1 MKLKK
6 RSKLLLTTS
15 FVVTS
20 LLGALVIVHTA
31 VQILNG
37 MPIAGE
43 EYKNAIGIMD
53 TNTFLNDD
61 KGSVQLEPIIVVKGS
76 DTEPQ
81 ILAKPTEVLLYSDS
95 EDFVMPNHWG
105 FKAWKAMFYLRTL
118 LLMTM
123 VVMLL
128 YFALVTLRGSRTGKL
143 FTHGNLYI
151 IYALAPISF
160 LYLLT
165 NDNVF
170 VLMQYAISELYA
182 DKASIALHG
191 KFYMNAAT
199 LVVPLLLLV
208 VAQLY
213 KVAIVMNEEEVMT
226 V

>member
-1 MKLKK
+1 MKLNKK
-6 RSKLLLTTS
+6 SKLLLTTS

-31 VQILNG
+31 VQILGG
-37 MPIAGE
+37 MRDAGDN
-43 EYKNAIGIMD
+43 YKNAIGIMD
-53 TNTFLNDD
+53 TGNFLHNDARAT
-61 KGSVQLEPIIVVKGS
+61 EPIVVVEGS

-81 ILAKPTEVLLYSDS
+81 ILAKPTEVLLYSEA

-128 YFALVTLRGSRTGKL
+128 YFALVTLRGSRTGVL
-143 FTHGNLYI
+143 FTKSNLNI

-160 LYLLT
+160 LYLLA
-165 NDNVF
+165 NDNF
-170 VLMQYAISELYA
+170 YTFKQYAISELYA
-182 DKASIALHG
+182 DNASIALHG
-191 KFYMNAAT
+191 KFYMNAET
-199 LVVPLLLLV
+199 LVVPLLLIV

-213 KVAIVMNEEEVMT
+213 KVAIMMNEDEVMT

>member
-1 MKLKK
+1 MKLNKK
-6 RSKLLLTTS
+6 SKLLLTTS

-37 MPIAGE
+37 MPVAGE

-53 TNTFLNDD
+53 TGNSLHND
-61 KGSVQLEPIIVVKGS
+61 GRVTEPIVVVEGS

-95 EDFVMPNHWG
+95 ENFVMPNHWG

-128 YFALVTLRGSRTGKL
+128 YFALITLRGSRTGVL
-143 FTHGNLYI
+143 FTKSNLHI
-151 IYALAPISF
+151 VYALAPISF
-160 LYLLT
+160 LYLLA
-165 NDNVF
+165 NDNLYTF
-170 VLMQYAISELYA
+170 KQYAISELYA
-182 DKASIALHG
+182 DNASIALHG
-191 KFYMNAAT
+191 KFYMNAET
-199 LVVPLLLLV
+199 LVVPLLLII

-213 KVAIVMNEEEVMT
+213 KVAIVMNEDEVMT

>member
-1 MKLKK
+1 MKLNK

-53 TNTFLNDD
+53 TNSLHND
-61 KGSVQLEPIIVVKGS
+61 GRVTEPIVVVDGS

-81 ILAKPTEVLLYSDS
+81 ILAKPTEVLLYS
-95 EDFVMPNHWG
+95 EAEAFVMPDHWG

-128 YFALVTLRGSRTGKL
+128 YFALVTLRGSRTGVL
-143 FTHGNLYI
+143 FTKSNLNI

-160 LYLLT
+160 LYLLA
-165 NDNVF
+165 NDNF
-170 VLMQYAISELYA
+170 YTFKQYAISELYA

-191 KFYMNAAT
+191 KFYMNAET
-199 LVVPLLLLV
+199 LVVPLLLIV

-213 KVAIVMNEEEVMT
+213 KVAIMMNEEEVMT

>member
-1 MKLKK
+1 MKLNKK
-6 RSKLLLTTS
+6 SKLLLTTS

-31 VQILNG
+31 VQILGG
-37 MPIAGE
+37 MRDAGDN
-43 EYKNAIGIMD
+43 YKNAIGIMD
-53 TNTFLNDD
+53 TGNSLHYDGRAT
-61 KGSVQLEPIIVVKGS
+61 EPIVVVEGS

-81 ILAKPTEVLLYSDS
+81 ILAKPTEVLLYS
-95 EDFVMPNHWG
+95 EAENFVMPNHWG

-128 YFALVTLRGSRTGKL
+128 YFALITLRGSRTGKL
-143 FTHGNLYI
+143 FTRGNLYI

-160 LYLLT
+160 LYLLA
-165 NDNVF
+165 NDNF
-170 VLMQYAISELYA
+170 YTFKQYAISELYA
-182 DKASIALHG
+182 DKASIALNG
-191 KFYMNAAT
+191 SFTLNAET
-199 LVVPLLLLV
+199 LVVPLLLII

-213 KVAIVMNEEEVMT
+213 KVAIVMNEDEVMT

>member
-1 MKLKK
+1 MKLNKK
-6 RSKLLLTTS
+6 SKLLLTTS
-15 FVVTS
+15 FVVAS

-37 MPIAGE
+37 MPVAGE

-53 TNTFLNDD
+53 TGNSLHND
-61 KGSVQLEPIIVVKGS
+61 GRVTEPIVVVEGS

-123 VVMLL
+123 VIMLL
-128 YFALVTLRGSRTGKL
+128 YFAIVTLRSSRTGVL
-143 FTHGNLYI
+143 FTKSNLHI

-160 LYLLT
+160 LYLLV
-165 NDNVF
+165 NDNF
-170 VLMQYAISELYA
+170 YTFKQYAISELYA
-182 DKASIALHG
+182 DKASVSLNGA
-191 KFYMNAAT
+191 FTMNAET
-199 LVVPLLLLV
+199 LVVPLLLIV

>member
-1 MKLKK
+1 MKLNK

-31 VQILNG
+31 VQILGG

-53 TNTFLNDD
+53 TGNSLHND
-61 KGSVQLEPIIVVKGS
+61 GMATEPIVVVKGS

-95 EDFVMPNHWG
+95 ENFVMPNHWG

-128 YFALVTLRGSRTGKL
+128 YFALITLRGSRTGVL
-143 FTHGNLYI
+143 FTKSNLHI
-151 IYALAPISF
+151 VYALAPISF
-160 LYLLT
+160 LYLLA
-165 NDNVF
+165 NDNF
-170 VLMQYAISELYA
+170 YTFKQYAISELYA
-182 DKASIALHG
+182 DTASIALHG
-191 KFYMNAAT
+191 EFYMNAET
-199 LVVPLLLLV
+199 LVVPLLLIV

-213 KVAIVMNEEEVMT
+213 KVAIMMNEDEVMT

>member
-1 MKLKK
+1 MKLNKK
-6 RSKLLLTTS
+6 SKLLLTTS

-37 MPIAGE
+37 MPVAGE

-53 TNTFLNDD
+53 TGNTLHND
-61 KGSVQLEPIIVVKGS
+61 GRATEPIVVVEGS

-128 YFALVTLRGSRTGKL
+128 YFALVTLRGSRTGVL
-143 FTHGNLYI
+143 FTKSNLNI
-151 IYALAPISF
+151 VYALAPISF
-160 LYLLT
+160 LYLLA
-165 NDNVF
+165 NDNF
-170 VLMQYAISELYA
+170 YTFKQYAISELYA
-182 DKASIALHG
+182 DNASIALHG
-191 KFYMNAAT
+191 KFYMNAET
-199 LVVPLLLLV
+199 LVVPLLLII

-213 KVAIVMNEEEVMT
+213 KVAIVMNEDEVMT

>member
-1 MKLKK
+1 MKLNK

-37 MPIAGE
+37 MPVAGE

-53 TNTFLNDD
+53 TGNSLHND
-61 KGSVQLEPIIVVKGS
+61 GRATEPIVVVEGS

-81 ILAKPTEVLLYSDS
+81 ILAKPIEVLLYSDS

-105 FKAWKAMFYLRTL
+105 FKAWKSMFYLRTL

-128 YFALVTLRGSRTGKL
+128 YFALVTLRGSRTGVL
-143 FTHGNLYI
+143 FTKSNLNI

-160 LYLLT
+160 LYLLA
-165 NDNVF
+165 NDNF
-170 VLMQYAISELYA
+170 YTFKQYAISELYA
-182 DKASIALHG
+182 DNASIALHG
-191 KFYMNAAT
+191 KFYMNAET
-199 LVVPLLLLV
+199 LVVPLLLII

-213 KVAIVMNEEEVMT
+213 KVAIMMNEDEVMT

>member
-1 MKLKK
+1 MKLNKK
-6 RSKLLLTTS
+6 SKLLLTTS

-37 MPIAGE
+37 MPVAGE

-53 TNTFLNDD
+53 TGNSLHND
-61 KGSVQLEPIIVVKGS
+61 GRVTEPIVVVEGR

-81 ILAKPTEVLLYSDS
+81 ILAKPTEVLLYSEA

-128 YFALVTLRGSRTGKL
+128 YFALITLRGSRTGVL
-143 FTHGNLYI
+143 FTKSNLHI
-151 IYALAPISF
+151 VYALAPISF
-160 LYLLT
+160 LYLLA
-165 NDNVF
+165 NDNF
-170 VLMQYAISELYA
+170 YTFKQYAISELYA
-182 DKASIALHG
+182 DNASIALHG
-191 KFYMNAAT
+191 KFYINAET
-199 LVVPLLLLV
+199 LVVPLLLII

-213 KVAIVMNEEEVMT
+213 KVAIVMNEDEVMT

>member
-1 MKLKK
+1 MKLNKK
-6 RSKLLLTTS
+6 SKLLLTTS

-37 MPIAGE
+37 MPVAGE

-53 TNTFLNDD
+53 TGNSLHND
-61 KGSVQLEPIIVVKGS
+61 GRVTEPIVVVEGS

-95 EDFVMPNHWG
+95 EEFVMPNHWG

-128 YFALVTLRGSRTGKL
+128 YFALITLRSSRTGVL
-143 FTHGNLYI
+143 FTKSNLHI
-151 IYALAPISF
+151 VYALAPISF
-160 LYLLT
+160 LYLLV
-165 NDNVF
+165 NDNF
-170 VLMQYAISELYA
+170 YTFKQYAISELYA
-182 DKASIALHG
+182 DNASIALHG
-191 KFYMNAAT
+191 KFYMNAET
-199 LVVPLLLLV
+199 LVVPLLLII

>member
-1 MKLKK
+1 MKLNKK
-6 RSKLLLTTS
+6 SKLLLTTS

-37 MPIAGE
+37 MPVAGE
-43 EYKNAIGIMD
+43 EYKNSIGIMD
-53 TNTFLNDD
+53 TGNSLHND
-61 KGSVQLEPIIVVKGS
+61 GRVTEPIVVVEGS
-76 DTEPQ
+76 DTELQ

-128 YFALVTLRGSRTGKL
+128 YFALVTLRGSRTGVL
-143 FTHGNLYI
+143 FTKSSLHI

-160 LYLLT
+160 LYLLA
-165 NDNVF
+165 NDNF
-170 VLMQYAISELYA
+170 YTFKQYAISELYA
-182 DKASIALHG
+182 DKASIALNG
-191 KFYMNAAT
+191 SFTLNAET
-199 LVVPLLLLV
+199 LVVPLLLIV

-213 KVAIVMNEEEVMT
+213 KVAIVMNEDEVMT

>member
-1 MKLKK
+1 MKLNK

-37 MPIAGE
+37 MPVAGE

-53 TNTFLNDD
+53 TGNSLHND
-61 KGSVQLEPIIVVKGS
+61 GRATEPIVVVEGS

-105 FKAWKAMFYLRTL
+105 FKAWKSMFYLRTL

-128 YFALVTLRGSRTGKL
+128 YFALVTLRGSRTGVL
-143 FTHGNLYI
+143 FTKSNLNI

-160 LYLLT
+160 LYLLA
-165 NDNVF
+165 NDNF
-170 VLMQYAISELYA
+170 YTFKQYAISELYA
-182 DKASIALHG
+182 DNASIALHG
-191 KFYMNAAT
+191 KFYMNAET
-199 LVVPLLLLV
+199 LVVPLLLII

-213 KVAIVMNEEEVMT
+213 KVAIMMNEDEVMT

>member
-1 MKLKK
+1 MKLNK

-37 MPIAGE
+37 MPVAGE

-53 TNTFLNDD
+53 TGNSLHND
-61 KGSVQLEPIIVVKGS
+61 GRVTEPIVVVEGS
-76 DTEPQ
+76 NTEPQ

-95 EDFVMPNHWG
+95 EDFVVPNHWG

-128 YFALVTLRGSRTGKL
+128 YFALVTLRGSRTGVL
-143 FTHGNLYI
+143 FTKSNLNI

-160 LYLLT
+160 LYLLA
-165 NDNVF
+165 NDNF
-170 VLMQYAISELYA
+170 YTFKQYAISELYA
-182 DKASIALHG
+182 DNASIALHG
-191 KFYMNAAT
+191 KFYVNAET
-199 LVVPLLLLV
+199 LVVPLLLII

-213 KVAIVMNEEEVMT
+213 KVAIVMNEDEVMT

>member
-1 MKLKK
+1 MKLNKK
-6 RSKLLLTTS
+6 SKLLLTTS
-15 FVVTS
+15 FVVAS

-37 MPIAGE
+37 MPVAGE

-53 TNTFLNDD
+53 TGNSLHND
-61 KGSVQLEPIIVVKGS
+61 GRVTEPIVVVEGS

-123 VVMLL
+123 VTMVL
-128 YFALVTLRGSRTGKL
+128 YFAIVTLRSSRTGVL
-143 FTHGNLYI
+143 FTKSNLHI

-160 LYLLT
+160 LYLLV
-165 NDNVF
+165 NDNF
-170 VLMQYAISELYA
+170 YTFKQYAISELYA
-182 DKASIALHG
+182 DKTSVPLNGA
-191 KFYMNAAT
+191 FTMNAET
-199 LVVPLLLLV
+199 LVVPLLLIV

>member
-1 MKLKK
+1 MKLNKK
-6 RSKLLLTTS
+6 SKLLLTTS
-15 FVVTS
+15 FVVAS

-37 MPIAGE
+37 MPVAGE

-53 TNTFLNDD
+53 TGNSLYND
-61 KGSVQLEPIIVVKGS
+61 GRVTEPIVVVEGS

-128 YFALVTLRGSRTGKL
+128 YFALVTLRGSRTGVL
-143 FTHGNLYI
+143 FTKSNLHI

-160 LYLLT
+160 LYLLV
-165 NDNVF
+165 NDNF
-170 VLMQYAISELYA
+170 YTFKQYAISELYA
-182 DKASIALHG
+182 DKASIALNG
-191 KFYMNAAT
+191 SFTLNAET
-199 LVVPLLLLV
+199 LVVPLLLIV

-213 KVAIVMNEEEVMT
+213 KVAIVMNEDEVMT

>member
-1 MKLKK
+1 MKLNKK
-6 RSKLLLTTS
+6 SKLLLTTS

-37 MPIAGE
+37 MPVAGE

-53 TNTFLNDD
+53 TGNSLHND
-61 KGSVQLEPIIVVKGS
+61 GRVTEPIVVVEGS
-76 DTEPQ
+76 DTKPQ
-81 ILAKPTEVLLYSDS
+81 ILAKPTEVLLYSEA

-105 FKAWKAMFYLRTL
+105 FKAWKAMFYLRTI

-128 YFALVTLRGSRTGKL
+128 YFALITLRGSRTGVL
-143 FTHGNLYI
+143 FTKSNLHI
-151 IYALAPISF
+151 VYALAPISF

-165 NDNVF
+165 NDNF
-170 VLMQYAISELYA
+170 YTFKQYAISELYA
-182 DKASIALHG
+182 DNASIALHG
-191 KFYMNAAT
+191 KFYMNAET
-199 LVVPLLLLV
+199 LVVPLLLII

-213 KVAIVMNEEEVMT
+213 KVAIVMNEDEVMT

>member
-1 MKLKK
+1 MKLNKK
-6 RSKLLLTTS
+6 SKLLLTTS
-15 FVVTS
+15 FVVAS

-37 MPIAGE
+37 MPVAGE

-53 TNTFLNDD
+53 TGNSLYND
-61 KGSVQLEPIIVVKGS
+61 GRVTEPIVVVEGS

-95 EDFVMPNHWG
+95 EDFVMPDHWG

-128 YFALVTLRGSRTGKL
+128 YFALVTLRGSRTGVL
-143 FTHGNLYI
+143 FTKSNLHI
-151 IYALAPISF
+151 VYALAPISF
-160 LYLLT
+160 LYLLA
-165 NDNVF
+165 NDNF
-170 VLMQYAISELYA
+170 YTFKQYAISELYA
-182 DKASIALHG
+182 DKASIALNG
-191 KFYMNAAT
+191 SFTLNAET
-199 LVVPLLLLV
+199 LVVPLLLIV

-213 KVAIVMNEEEVMT
+213 KVAIVMNEDEVMT

>member
-1 MKLKK
+1 MKLNKK
-6 RSKLLLTTS
+6 SKLLLTTS

-31 VQILNG
+31 VQILGG
-37 MPIAGE
+37 MRDAGDN
-43 EYKNAIGIMD
+43 YKNAIGIMD
-53 TNTFLNDD
+53 TGNSLHND
-61 KGSVQLEPIIVVKGS
+61 GRVTEPIVVVEGS
-76 DTEPQ
+76 HTEPQ
-81 ILAKPTEVLLYSDS
+81 ILAKPTEVLLYSEA

-128 YFALVTLRGSRTGKL
+128 YFALVTLRGSRTGVL
-143 FTHGNLYI
+143 FTKSNLHI

-160 LYLLT
+160 LYLLA
-165 NDNVF
+165 NDNF
-170 VLMQYAISELYA
+170 YTFKQYAISELYA
-182 DKASIALHG
+182 DNASIALHG
-191 KFYMNAAT
+191 KFYMNAET
-199 LVVPLLLLV
+199 LVVPLLLII

-213 KVAIVMNEEEVMT
+213 KVAIVMNEDEVMT

>member
-1 MKLKK
+1 MKLNKK
-6 RSKLLLTTS
+6 SKLLLTTS
-15 FVVTS
+15 FVVAS

-37 MPIAGE
+37 MPVAGE

-53 TNTFLNDD
+53 TGNSLYND
-61 KGSVQLEPIIVVKGS
+61 GRVTEPIVVVEGS

-95 EDFVMPNHWG
+95 EEFVMPDHWG

-128 YFALVTLRGSRTGKL
+128 YFALVTLRGSRTGVL
-143 FTHGNLYI
+143 FTKSNLHI

-160 LYLLT
+160 LYLLA
-165 NDNVF
+165 NDNF
-170 VLMQYAISELYA
+170 YTFKQYAISELYA
-182 DKASIALHG
+182 DKASIALNG
-191 KFYMNAAT
+191 SFTLNAET
-199 LVVPLLLLV
+199 LVVPLLLIV

-213 KVAIVMNEEEVMT
+213 KVAIVMNEDEVMT

>member
-1 MKLKK
+1 MKLNKK
-6 RSKLLLTTS
+6 SKLLLTTS

-31 VQILNG
+31 VQILGG
-37 MPIAGE
+37 MRDAGE

-53 TNTFLNDD
+53 TNTFVNDD

-81 ILAKPTEVLLYSDS
+81 ILAKPTEVLLYS
-95 EDFVMPNHWG
+95 EAEAFVMPNHWG

-128 YFALVTLRGSRTGKL
+128 YFALVTLRGSRTGVL
-143 FTHGNLYI
+143 FTKSNLHI

-160 LYLLT
+160 LYLLA
-165 NDNVF
+165 NDNF
-170 VLMQYAISELYA
+170 YTFKQYAISELYA

-191 KFYMNAAT
+191 KFYMNAET
-199 LVVPLLLLV
+199 LVVPLLLIV

-213 KVAIVMNEEEVMT
+213 KVAIMMNEEEVMT

>member
-1 MKLKK
+1 MKLNK

-37 MPIAGE
+37 MPVAGE

-53 TNTFLNDD
+53 TGNSLHND
-61 KGSVQLEPIIVVKGS
+61 GRVTEPIVVVEGS
-76 DTEPQ
+76 NTEPQ

-95 EDFVMPNHWG
+95 EDFVVPNHWG

-128 YFALVTLRGSRTGKL
+128 YFALVTLRGSRTGVL
-143 FTHGNLYI
+143 FTKSNLNI

-160 LYLLT
+160 LYLLA
-165 NDNVF
+165 NDNF
-170 VLMQYAISELYA
+170 YTFKQYAISELYA
-182 DKASIALHG
+182 DNASIALHG
-191 KFYMNAAT
+191 KFYMNAET
-199 LVVPLLLLV
+199 LVVPLLLIV

-213 KVAIVMNEEEVMT
+213 KVAIMMNEDEVMT

>member
-1 MKLKK
+1 MTLNKK
-6 RSKLLLTTS
+6 SKLLLTTS
-15 FVVTS
+15 FVVAS

-37 MPIAGE
+37 MPVAGE

-53 TNTFLNDD
+53 TGNSLHSDGRVT
-61 KGSVQLEPIIVVKGS
+61 GPIVVVEGS

-123 VVMLL
+123 VTMLL
-128 YFALVTLRGSRTGKL
+128 YFAIVTLRSSRTGVL
-143 FTHGNLYI
+143 FTKSNLHI

-160 LYLLT
+160 LYLLV
-165 NDNVF
+165 NDNF
-170 VLMQYAISELYA
+170 YTFKQYAISELYA
-182 DKASIALHG
+182 DKASVSLNGA
-191 KFYMNAAT
+191 FTMNAET
-199 LVVPLLLLV
+199 LVVPLLLIV

>member
-1 MKLKK
+1 MKLNKK
-6 RSKLLLTTS
+6 SKLLLTTS

-37 MPIAGE
+37 MPVAGE

-53 TNTFLNDD
+53 TGNSLHND
-61 KGSVQLEPIIVVKGS
+61 GRVTEPIVVVEGS
-76 DTEPQ
+76 DTEPH

-95 EDFVMPNHWG
+95 EEFVMPDHWG

-128 YFALVTLRGSRTGKL
+128 YFALITLRGSRTGVL
-143 FTHGNLYI
+143 FTKSNLHI
-151 IYALAPISF
+151 VYALAPISF
-160 LYLLT
+160 LYLLA
-165 NDNVF
+165 NDNF
-170 VLMQYAISELYA
+170 YTLKQYAISEFYA
-182 DKASIALHG
+182 DKASIALNG
-191 KFYMNAAT
+191 SFTLNAET
-199 LVVPLLLLV
+199 LVVPLLLIV

-213 KVAIVMNEEEVMT
+213 KVAIVMNEDEVMT

>member
-1 MKLKK
+1 MKLNK

-31 VQILNG
+31 VQILGG
-37 MPIAGE
+37 MRDAGDN
-43 EYKNAIGIMD
+43 YKNAIGIMD
-53 TNTFLNDD
+53 TGNSSRYD
-61 KGSVQLEPIIVVKGS
+61 GREVEPIVVVEGS

-81 ILAKPTEVLLYSDS
+81 ILAKPTEVLLYS
-95 EDFVMPNHWG
+95 EAENFVMPNHWG
-105 FKAWKAMFYLRTL
+105 FKAWKAIFYLRTL

-128 YFALVTLRGSRTGKL
+128 YFALVTLRGSRTGVL
-143 FTHGNLYI
+143 FTKSNLHI

-160 LYLLT
+160 LYLFT
-165 NDNVF
+165 NDNF
-170 VLMQYAISELYA
+170 YTFKQYAISELYA
-182 DKASIALHG
+182 DKASVSLNGA
-191 KFYMNAAT
+191 FTMNAET
-199 LVVPLLLLV
+199 LVVPLLLIV

>member
-1 MKLKK
+1 MKLNK

-31 VQILNG
+31 VQVLNG
-37 MPIAGE
+37 MPVAGE

-53 TNTFLNDD
+53 TGNSLHND
-61 KGSVQLEPIIVVKGS
+61 GRVTEPIVVVESS

-95 EDFVMPNHWG
+95 EDFVVPNHWG

-123 VVMLL
+123 IVMLL
-128 YFALVTLRGSRTGKL
+128 YFALVTLRGSRTGVL
-143 FTHGNLYI
+143 FTKSNLNI

-160 LYLLT
+160 LYLLA
-165 NDNVF
+165 NDNF
-170 VLMQYAISELYA
+170 YTFKQYAISELYA
-182 DKASIALHG
+182 DNASIALHG
-191 KFYMNAAT
+191 KFYMNAET
-199 LVVPLLLLV
+199 LVVPLLLII

-213 KVAIVMNEEEVMT
+213 KVAIVMNEDEVMT

>member
-1 MKLKK
+1 MKLNKK
-6 RSKLLLTTS
+6 SKLLLTTS

-37 MPIAGE
+37 MPVAGE

-53 TNTFLNDD
+53 TGNSLHND
-61 KGSVQLEPIIVVKGS
+61 GRV
-76 DTEPQ
+76 TEPQ

-128 YFALVTLRGSRTGKL
+128 YFALITLRGSRTGVL
-143 FTHGNLYI
+143 FTKSNLHI
-151 IYALAPISF
+151 VYALAPISF
-160 LYLLT
+160 LYLLA
-165 NDNVF
+165 NDNLYTF
-170 VLMQYAISELYA
+170 KQYAISELYA
-182 DKASIALHG
+182 DNASIALHG
-191 KFYMNAAT
+191 KFYMNAET
-199 LVVPLLLLV
+199 LVVPLLLII

-213 KVAIVMNEEEVMT
+213 KVAIVMNEDEVMT

>member
-1 MKLKK
+1 MKLNK

-53 TNTFLNDD
+53 TNSLHND
-61 KGSVQLEPIIVVKGS
+61 GRVTEPIVVVDGS
-76 DTEPQ
+76 DTEPE
-81 ILAKPTEVLLYSDS
+81 ILAKPTEVLLYS
-95 EDFVMPNHWG
+95 EAEAFVMPDHWG

-128 YFALVTLRGSRTGKL
+128 YFALVTLRGSRTGVL
-143 FTHGNLYI
+143 FTKSNLNI

-160 LYLLT
+160 LYLLA
-165 NDNVF
+165 NDNF
-170 VLMQYAISELYA
+170 YTFKQYAISELYA

-191 KFYMNAAT
+191 KFYMNAET
-199 LVVPLLLLV
+199 LVVPLLLIV

-213 KVAIVMNEEEVMT
+213 KVAIMMNEEEVMT